1 VALRPRALGD
11 VAVTAPLPDPA
22 FWAGQRVLLTGHT
35 GFKGAWLARWLA
47 RLGARIH
54 GFSLPA
60 EEGARAL
67 APLWSGSG
75 ETLGDLRD
83 ATCVKAAVAA
93 AEPTIVLHLAA
104 QALVP
109 RGWDEP
115 EMTVAVNV
123 GGTVTLLEALAA
135 APSLRTVLVVTSD
148 KVYRNDDAGTAFA
161 EDAPLGGDDPY
172 SASKAAVEILI
183 PAWRALFARRHVTL
197 GTARAGN
204 VVGGGDFGSA
214 RLIPDAVRAAA
225 AARPV
230 RLRAPTSTR
239 PWQDVR
245 DCLRGY
251 LLQAEALAR
260 HGTPTALNFGPS
272 PTAPRVTAAAIATRI
287 ATTLGAPPPVHDPDA
302 AIAEK
307 RSLSLDPTRA
317 AATLGWRTLHAAAD
331 AVDDAARFY
340 RALAAGE
347 DAARLADA
355 ALDAHAALC
364 LRAAA

>member
-1 VALRPRALGD
+1 M
-11 VAVTAPLPDPA
+11 TAPLPDPA

-35 GFKGAWLARWLA
+35 GFKGAWLARWLV
-47 RLGARIH
+47 RLGAHVH

-60 EEGARAL
+60 ESGARAL
-67 APLWSGSG
+67 APLWSGIG

-83 ATCVKAAVAA
+83 ASAIATAVAA
-93 AEPTIVLHLAA
+93 AEPTVVLHLAA

-115 EMTVAVNV
+115 ELTVAVNV
-123 GGTVTLLEALAA
+123 GGTVALLEALRTVTT
-135 APSLRTVLVVTSD
+135 LRTVLVVTSD

-172 SASKAAVEILI
+172 SASKAAVEILV
-183 PAWRALFARRHVTL
+183 PAWRTLFARQRATL

-204 VVGGGDFGSA
+204 VVGGGDFGAA

-225 AARPV
+225 SGRPV
-230 RLRAPTSTR
+230 VLRAPTSTR

-251 LLQAEALAR
+251 LLQAEALVLR
-260 HGTPTALNFGPS
+260 GSPLALNFGPS
-272 PTAPRVTAAAIATRI
+272 PMQPRLTAETIATRI
-287 ATTLGAPPPVHDPDA
+287 AATLGAPAPVHDPEA

-317 AATLGWRTLHAAAD
+317 AATLGWRTLHTAAE

-340 RALAAGE
+340 RALAAGG
-347 DAARLADA
+347 DARALADG

-364 LRAAA
+364 LQAAA

>member
-1 VALRPRALGD
+1 M
-11 VAVTAPLPDPA
+11 TAPLPNPA
-22 FWAGQRVLLTGHT
+22 FWAGQNVLLTGHT
-35 GFKGAWLARWLA
+35 GFKGAWLAHWLT
-47 RLGARIH
+47 RLGARVH
-54 GFSLPA
+54 GCALPA
-60 EEGARAL
+60 EPGARAL
-67 APLWSGSG
+67 APLWFGIG

-83 ATCVKAAVAA
+83 ASAIATAVAA
-93 AEPTIVLHLAA
+93 AEPTMVLHLAA

-109 RGWDEP
+109 RGWHDP
-115 EMTVAVNV
+115 ALTVSTNV
-123 GGTVTLLEALAA
+123 GGTVALLEVLRS
-135 APSLRTVLVVTSD
+135 APSLRAVLVVTSD
-148 KVYRNDDAGTAFA
+148 KVYRNDDGGIAFA

-172 SASKAAVEILI
+172 SASKAAVEILL
-183 PAWRALFARRHVTL
+183 PAWRTLFAQRGITL

-204 VVGGGDFGSA
+204 VVGGGDFGAA
-214 RLIPDAVRAAA
+214 RLIPDTVCAAA
-225 AARPV
+225 AGRPV
-230 RLRAPTSTR
+230 MLRAPTSTR

-251 LLQAEALAR
+251 LLHAEALAAR
-260 HGTPTALNFGPS
+260 GGLAALNFGPS
-272 PTAPRVTAAAIATRI
+272 PEAPCLTAEAIASRIAAI
-287 ATTLGAPPPVHDPDA
+287 LGAPAPVYDPAA

-317 AATLGWRTLHAAAD
+317 AATLGWRTLHGAAE

-347 DAARLADA
+347 DAAWLADA